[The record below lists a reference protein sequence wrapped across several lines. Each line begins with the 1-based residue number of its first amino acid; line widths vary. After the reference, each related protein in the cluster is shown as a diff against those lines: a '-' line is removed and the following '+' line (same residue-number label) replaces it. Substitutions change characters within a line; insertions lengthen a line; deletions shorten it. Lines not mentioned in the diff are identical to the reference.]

1 MNALIFVGGSLT
13 TARSNAVEALELL
26 NKWNERAVHHD
37 TINRLPAAAVVLIL
51 MLAGL
56 IAGPAVAQEGAQKVE
71 PTAPA
76 RATDSSQEAPA
87 GASDASQEASD
98 VPATGESGQ
107 EAAGQTAEV
116 PAEPVQSPN
125 ASFDFGGRVQADY
138 TFFSDSEPFDGT
150 FGTVESGGE
159 IRRLRARANGHVGRV
174 EYKAQLDFAGYE
186 VDPKDIYVG
195 LLGLPVTVRAGY
207 QYEPWGLEQQTSSRY
222 MTFMERS
229 LAISFSPDRNLGVR
243 VSKNYGPRTHVSA
256 GFFRETDGFKTTPG
270 NNYNL
275 TARAAYAPI
284 LSDDSR
290 QLLHFGVSYIHKFV
304 DGNVRFRLRPD
315 AHLAPS
321 PVRLEVPATA
331 ADYVQLEVSANI
343 GALGL
348 QSEFVN
354 GWLQSTERNDPHVW
368 SGYVQANYFLTGET
382 RPYSGARFGR
392 LKPRKSLFDG
402 GIGAIEIKARYALA
416 DFSSATESGRGQMW
430 AFTTGFNWYMTSHLR
445 AMAEF
450 TRSDLPDA
458 NVTAASIW
466 NFRIMTDF

>member
-1 MNALIFVGGSLT
+1 MYQVKN
-13 TARSNAVEALELL
+13 
-26 NKWNERAVHHD
+26 D
-37 TINRLPAAAVVLIL
+37 RLAAAAFVL
-51 MLAGL
+51 MLAVAVL
-56 IAGPAVAQEGAQKVE
+56 IAGPAAAQEPKPRAEAGADAKQSPADPPVDASESPVAPALVESDQEGA
-71 PTAPA
+71 
-76 RATDSSQEAPA
+76 
-87 GASDASQEASD
+87 
-98 VPATGESGQ
+98 
-107 EAAGQTAEV
+107 GQTPEV
-116 PAEPVQSPN
+116 PAEPVSSPN

-138 TFFSDSEPFDGT
+138 TFFTDTEPFDGT

-159 IRRLRARANGHVGRV
+159 IRRLRARANGHVGRI

-186 VDPKDIYVG
+186 VDPKDIYIG
-195 LLGLPVTVRAGY
+195 MLDLPVTARVGY

-229 LAISFSPDRNLGVR
+229 LAVSFSPDRNLGVR
-243 VSKNYGPRTHVSA
+243 VIKNYNPKTHWSV

-275 TARAAYAPI
+275 TARASYAPV
-284 LSDDSR
+284 LSEDSR

-304 DGNVRFRLRPD
+304 DGSVRFRLRPD

-321 PVRLEVPATA
+321 PVRLEVPATS

-343 GALGL
+343 GSLGL

-354 GWLQSTERNDPHVW
+354 GWIQSTERNDPHVW
-368 SGYVQANYFLTGET
+368 AGYLQANYFLTGET

-392 LKPRKSLFDG
+392 LKPKRSVFDG

-416 DFSSATESGRGQMW
+416 DFASATESGNGEMW
-430 AFTTGFNWYMTSHLR
+430 AFTTGFNWYLTSHVR

-450 TRSDLPDA
+450 TRSDLPDL
-458 NVTAASIW
+458 NVQATSIW
-466 NFRIMTDF
+466 NFRIMADF